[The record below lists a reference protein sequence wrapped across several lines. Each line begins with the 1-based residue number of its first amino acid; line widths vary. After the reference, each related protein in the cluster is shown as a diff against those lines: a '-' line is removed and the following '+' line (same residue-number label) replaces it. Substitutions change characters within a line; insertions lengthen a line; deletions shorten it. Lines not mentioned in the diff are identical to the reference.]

1 MDKITWQRRL
11 APCTLRVS
19 IGEDKMNK
27 KRKDWK
33 KYGFLLL
40 IMLIVLGLF
49 PFSVKFMN
57 EALLN
62 NAQRMGDEIARR
74 FAINEE
80 TYLNQYET
88 VLRTVEYQIQ
98 NSADGADLSDMLEKY
113 KGYTEETMELNNI
126 ELYGYIDGKMEAATY
141 WEGDETFDPGTAQWY
156 QEALASKGEV
166 IYTSVYTDVRLQRQV
181 VTIAKELG
189 NSQDVIAL
197 DVYLDGIALPENVVD
212 LPQGCNYFLCDQ
224 DGMLIDNYLSS
235 GSGENLQER
244 FLRIFQEIQE
254 GKHDRYDSYIIGT
267 EGEKRGVYYY
277 ALDSGWYTVITM
289 PYDELLSATDNIW
302 LVFGPIAAGFVI
314 LSGVYLILDHRSNK
328 KARLYNDVVGV
339 LGNSYYA
346 LYMINL
352 KEETYSMLKGSDY
365 VRSELPPRG
374 EYRDLLKVM
383 SEVIHE
389 DVYEEYIQ
397 TFSIEN
403 MRELTKR
410 RVRDFG
416 GDFKRLFNNEYRWVH
431 VQMLYDE
438 SLKQGSVVLCF
449 RDVNDKKEEDLS
461 RLKFLKQSLENVD
474 KMAKSKNMFFSL
486 MSHDMRT
493 PLNGIIGLT
502 EIISRN
508 IEDSEKVRESVKKIE
523 SLGNQ
528 LLGLIND
535 ILEMSKMEQ
544 GKLEI
549 KNSNFHLKR
558 NLEELASIFQIQAD
572 NSGKQF
578 ICSIQIEHGEVE
590 GDWGRIQQI
599 LNNLLSNA
607 FKFTG
612 EDGRIEFH
620 VEEIRDSRNN
630 YRKYHFT
637 VSDNGF
643 GMSQE
648 FLKKIF
654 VPFERETRFG
664 AANVAGTGL
673 GMPIVYE
680 LVQKME
686 GSIEVTSELGKGS
699 EFQVILPLEL
709 HEGETLQKEES
720 SAAAVGS
727 AGEEMELA
735 GMRVLL
741 TEDNEINMEIAAEIL
756 AACGLKITQA
766 WNGREALELYLE
778 HEPFYFDFILMDMQM
793 PVMDGCQA
801 AERIRNSGRA
811 DARKIPIIAVTANAF
826 AEDIALT
833 RKAGMNAHISKPID
847 FNILKKTMAGLKRNG
862 T

>member
-1 MDKITWQRRL
+1 M
-11 APCTLRVS
+11 
-19 IGEDKMNK
+19 
-27 KRKDWK
+27 
-33 KYGFLLL
+33 
-40 IMLIVLGLF
+40 
-49 PFSVKFMN
+49 
-57 EALLN
+57 
-62 NAQRMGDEIARR
+62 
-74 FAINEE
+74 
-80 TYLNQYET
+80 
-88 VLRTVEYQIQ
+88 
-98 NSADGADLSDMLEKY
+98 
-113 KGYTEETMELNNI
+113 
-126 ELYGYIDGKMEAATY
+126 
-141 WEGDETFDPGTAQWY
+141 
-156 QEALASKGEV
+156 
-166 IYTSVYTDVRLQRQV
+166 
-181 VTIAKELG
+181 
-189 NSQDVIAL
+189 
-197 DVYLDGIALPENVVD
+197 
-212 LPQGCNYFLCDQ
+212 
-224 DGMLIDNYLSS
+224 
-235 GSGENLQER
+235 
-244 FLRIFQEIQE
+244 
-254 GKHDRYDSYIIGT
+254 
-267 EGEKRGVYYY
+267 
-277 ALDSGWYTVITM
+277 
-289 PYDELLSATDNIW
+289 
-302 LVFGPIAAGFVI
+302 
-314 LSGVYLILDHRSNK
+314 
-328 KARLYNDVVGV
+328 
-339 LGNSYYA
+339 
-346 LYMINL
+346 
-352 KEETYSMLKGSDY
+352 
-365 VRSELPPRG
+365 
-374 EYRDLLKVM
+374 
-383 SEVIHE
+383 
-389 DVYEEYIQ
+389 
-397 TFSIEN
+397 
-403 MRELTKR
+403 
-410 RVRDFG
+410 
-416 GDFKRLFNNEYRWVH
+416 
-431 VQMLYDE
+431 
-438 SLKQGSVVLCF
+438 
-449 RDVNDKKEEDLS
+449 
-461 RLKFLKQSLENVD
+461 
-474 KMAKSKNMFFSL
+474 
-486 MSHDMRT
+486 
-493 PLNGIIGLT
+493 
-502 EIISRN
+502 
-508 IEDSEKVRESVKKIE
+508 KKIE

-680 LVQKME
+680 LVRKME
-686 GSIEVTSELGKGS
+686 GSIEVASELGKGS
-699 EFQVILPLEL
+699 VFQVILPLEL
-709 HEGETLQKEES
+709 HEGEALQKEEI
-720 SAAAVGS
+720 SAQAASS
-727 AGEEMELA
+727 AGEEMDLA

-833 RKAGMNAHISKPID
+833 RKVGMNAHISKPID
-847 FNILKKTMAGLKRNG
+847 FNILKKAMAGLKRNG

>member
-1 MDKITWQRRL
+1 
-11 APCTLRVS
+11 
-19 IGEDKMNK
+19 MNK
-27 KRKDWK
+27 KTKDRK

-40 IMLIVLGLF
+40 ITLIILLLF
-49 PFSVKFMN
+49 PLSIKLMDD
-57 EALLN
+57 ALLN
-62 NAQRMGDEIARR
+62 NAQRMGEEIARR

-80 TYLNQYET
+80 TYLKQYET
-88 VLRTVEYQIQ
+88 VLRTVEYQVQ
-98 NSADGADLSDMLEKY
+98 NSTENSDMAGMLKKYQEYVEK
-113 KGYTEETMELNNI
+113 TMDLDNI
-126 ELYGYIDGKMEAATY
+126 ELYGYIDSRIAAATY
-141 WEGDETFDPGTAQWY
+141 WEGDEEFDPSSAQWY
-156 QEALASKGEV
+156 QEAKAAGGDI
-166 IYTSVYTDVRLQRQV
+166 IYTDVYTDIRLQRQV
-181 VTIAKELG
+181 VTIAKELEG
-189 NSQDVIAL
+189 SRDVIAL
-197 DVYLDGIALPENVVD
+197 DVYLDGISIPDSMSD
-212 LPQGCNYFLCDQ
+212 LPDGCNYFLCDQ
-224 DGMLIDNYLSS
+224 GGTLIDNYLSA
-235 GSGENLQER
+235 GRYENLQER
-244 FLRIFQEIQE
+244 FRRIFQEIQE
-254 GKHDRYDSYIIGT
+254 RKHESYDSYIIGID
-267 EGEKRGVYYY
+267 GEKRGVYYY
-277 ALDSGWYTVITM
+277 VLDSGWYTVITM
-289 PYDELLSATDNIW
+289 PYEELLQATESIW
-302 LVFGPIAAGFVI
+302 LVLGPVAAGFVI
-314 LSGVYLILDHRSNK
+314 LSIVYLILDYHSNK
-328 KARLYNDVVGV
+328 KAQLYNDVVGV

-346 LYMINL
+346 LYLVNL
-352 KEETYSMLKGSDY
+352 KESTYSMLKGSDY
-365 VRSELPPRG
+365 VRSELPPKG

-403 MRELTKR
+403 MTELTRR

-449 RDVNDKKEEDLS
+449 KDVNDRKEEELS
-461 RLKFLKQSLENVD
+461 RLKFLKQSLESVD

-508 IEDSEKVRESVKKIE
+508 IEDTGKVKESLKKIE

-549 KNSNFHLKR
+549 KTSSFPLKR
-558 NLEELASIFQIQAD
+558 NLEELASIFQMQAET
-572 NSGKQF
+572 SGKEF
-578 ICSIQIEHGEVE
+578 LCSIQIDHGEVE
-590 GDWGRIQQI
+590 GDWARIQQV

-607 FKFTG
+607 FKFTK
-612 EDGRIEFH
+612 EDGRIRLQ
-620 VEEIRDSRNN
+620 VEEIRDSRSN

-637 VSDNGF
+637 VQDNGF

-664 AANVAGTGL
+664 AANVSGTGL

-680 LVQKME
+680 LIQKME
-686 GSIEVTSELGKGS
+686 GTVQVTSELGKGS
-699 EFQVILPLEL
+699 VFQVILPLQIREEEEI
-709 HEGETLQKEES
+709 HEEERIVPSDKTNKGNDRKE
-720 SAAAVGS
+720 
-727 AGEEMELA
+727 MDLA
-735 GMRVLL
+735 GMQVLL

-756 AACGLKITQA
+756 EACGLKITKA
-766 WNGREALELYLE
+766 WNGKEALDIYLE
-778 HEPFYFDFILMDMQM
+778 HAPYYFDFILMDMQM

-801 AERIRNSGRA
+801 AERIRKSGRA
-811 DARKIPIIAVTANAF
+811 DAGQIPIIAVTANAF

-833 RKAGMNAHISKPID
+833 KKAGMNAHISKPID
-847 FNILKKTMAGLKRNG
+847 FNILKKTMADLKSEKN
-862 T
+862 

>member
-1 MDKITWQRRL
+1 
-11 APCTLRVS
+11 
-19 IGEDKMNK
+19 MNK
-27 KRKDWK
+27 KRKVWK

-40 IMLIVLGLF
+40 IMVIVLGLF
-49 PFSVKFMN
+49 PLSAKFMN

-88 VLRTVEYQIQ
+88 VLRTVEYQMK
-98 NSADGADLSDMLEKY
+98 NSADGADLSDILEKY
-113 KGYTEETMELNNI
+113 KGYIEETMGLNNI

-156 QEALASKGEV
+156 QEALAAKGEV
-166 IYTSVYTDVRLQRQV
+166 IYTSVYTDVRLQSQV

-189 NSQDVIAL
+189 DSKDVIAL

-235 GSGENLQER
+235 GDGENLQER
-244 FLRIFQEIQE
+244 FLHIFQEIQE
-254 GKHDRYDSYIIGT
+254 GKHDRYNSYIIGT
-267 EGEKRGVYYY
+267 DGEKRGVYYY
-277 ALDSGWYTVITM
+277 VLDSGWYTVITM

-314 LSGVYLILDHRSNK
+314 LSGVYLILDYRSNK

-346 LYMINL
+346 LYLINL

-365 VRSELPPRG
+365 VRSELPPSG
-374 EYRDLLKVM
+374 EYRDLLKVI

-403 MRELTKR
+403 MRELTQR

-416 GDFKRLFNNEYRWVH
+416 GDFKRLFNNEYHWVH

-449 RDVNDKKEEDLS
+449 KDVNDKKEEDLS

-474 KMAKSKNMFFSL
+474 KMAKSKNMFFSH

-508 IEDSEKVRESVKKIE
+508 IEDTEKVRESVKKIE

-549 KNSNFHLKR
+549 KNSNFHLKK

-572 NSGKQF
+572 NSGKEF
-578 ICSIQIEHGEVE
+578 LCSIQIEHGEVE

-612 EDGRIEFH
+612 EDGRVELR

-637 VSDNGF
+637 VRDNGF

-680 LVQKME
+680 LAQKME

-699 EFQVILPLEL
+699 VFQVILPLQL
-709 HEGETLQKEES
+709 HEGEAVQKEEISTVSGNS
-720 SAAAVGS
+720 S
-727 AGEEMELA
+727 GEEMELA

-756 AACGLKITQA
+756 GACGLEITQA

-811 DARKIPIIAVTANAF
+811 DAWKIPIIAVTANAF

-847 FNILKKTMAGLKRNG
+847 FNILKRTMAGLKKNG
-862 T
+862 I

>member
-1 MDKITWQRRL
+1 MKYEFIMEKMKNKN
-11 APCTLRVS
+11 LR
-19 IGEDKMNK
+19 
-27 KRKDWK
+27 

-40 IMLIVLGLF
+40 VMVILLGLF
-49 PFSVKFMN
+49 PISIKFMN
-57 EALLN
+57 DALLN
-62 NAQRMGDEIARR
+62 NAQRMGEEIARR
-74 FAINEE
+74 FAVNEE

-88 VLRTVEYQIQ
+88 ILRTAEYQIQ
-98 NSADGADLSDMLEKY
+98 NSPKDGNLTDMLESY
-113 KGYTEETMELNNI
+113 QSYTEKTMGLSNI
-126 ELYGYIDGKMEAATY
+126 ELYGYIGGKIVAATY
-141 WEGDETFDPGTAQWY
+141 WEGDETFDPASAVWY
-156 QEALASKGEV
+156 QEAREAGGEV
-166 IYTSVYTDVRLQRQV
+166 IYTDVYTDIRLQRSV
-181 VTIAKELG
+181 VTIAKELE
-189 NSQDVIAL
+189 NSQDVIAI
-197 DVYLDGIALPENVVD
+197 DVYLDGVSIPGDMVD
-212 LPQGCNYFLCDQ
+212 LPEGCNYYLCDQ
-224 DGMLIDNYLSS
+224 EGILIDAYLSS
-235 GSGENLQER
+235 GKYEDFQENLQEN
-244 FLRIFQEIQE
+244 FQSIFQEILE
-254 GKHDRYDSYIIGT
+254 GKHKSYNSYVIGID
-267 EGEKRGVYYY
+267 GVKRGVYYY
-277 ALDSGWYTVITM
+277 VLDSGWYTVITM
-289 PYDELLSATDNIW
+289 PYEELLQATENMW
-302 LVFGPIAAGFVI
+302 MVFGPVAAGFI
-314 LSGVYLILDHRSNK
+314 FLSVVYLILDYRSNK
-328 KARLYNDVVGV
+328 KAKLYNDVVGV

-346 LYMINL
+346 LYLINL
-352 KEETYSMLKGSDY
+352 NEATYSMLKGSDF
-365 VRSELPPRG
+365 VRSELESAG
-374 EYRDLLKVM
+374 KYKDLIKVI

-389 DVYEEYIQ
+389 DVYEEFLQ

-416 GDFKRLFNNEYRWVH
+416 GDFKRMFNNEYRWVH

-449 RDVNDKKEEDLS
+449 KDVNDKKEEELS
-461 RLKFLKQSLENVD
+461 RLKFLKQSLESVD
-474 KMAKSKNMFFSL
+474 KMAKSKSMFFSL

-508 IEDSEKVRESVKKIE
+508 LEDKTKIKESLKKIE
-523 SLGNQ
+523 TLGNQ

-549 KNSNFHLKR
+549 KRNSFHLRK
-558 NLEELASIFQIQAD
+558 NLEELASIFQMQAE
-572 NSGKQF
+572 NTGKKFLYQ
-578 ICSIQIEHGEVE
+578 IQIDHGDVE
-590 GDWGRIQQI
+590 GDWARIQQI

-612 EDGRIEFH
+612 EKGEIQLL

-673 GMPIVYE
+673 GMPIVHE

-686 GSIEVTSELGKGS
+686 GTIEVSSQLGKGS
-699 EFQVILPLEL
+699 VFQVILPLQL
-709 HEGETLQKEES
+709 HEGDEEQEKVTGDDRSGSSGKEEID
-720 SAAAVGS
+720 
-727 AGEEMELA
+727 LA
-735 GMRVLL
+735 GKKVLL

-756 AACGLKITQA
+756 EACGLKITKA
-766 WNGREALELYLE
+766 WNGKEALDIYLS
-778 HEPFYFDFILMDMQM
+778 HDPYYFDFILMDMQM

-801 AERIRNSGRA
+801 AERIRKSGRA
-811 DARKIPIIAVTANAF
+811 DAGQIPIIAVTANAF

-833 RKAGMNAHISKPID
+833 KKAGMNAHISKPID
-847 FNILKKTMAGLKRNG
+847 FNILKKTMADLKK
-862 T
+862 

>member
-1 MDKITWQRRL
+1 
-11 APCTLRVS
+11 
-19 IGEDKMNK
+19 MNK

-113 KGYTEETMELNNI
+113 KGYIEETMELNNI
-126 ELYGYIDGKMEAATY
+126 ELYGYIDGKMETATY

-277 ALDSGWYTVITM
+277 VLDSGWYTVITM

-680 LVQKME
+680 LVRKME
-686 GSIEVTSELGKGS
+686 GSIEVASELGKGS
-699 EFQVILPLEL
+699 VFQVILPLEL
-709 HEGETLQKEES
+709 HEGEVLQKEEI
-720 SAAAVGS
+720 SAQAASS
-727 AGEEMELA
+727 AGEEMDLA

>member
-1 MDKITWQRRL
+1 
-11 APCTLRVS
+11 
-19 IGEDKMNK
+19 MNK

-113 KGYTEETMELNNI
+113 KGYIEETMELNNI

-141 WEGDETFDPGTAQWY
+141 WEGDETFDPGSAQWY

-277 ALDSGWYTVITM
+277 VLDSGWYTVITM

-474 KMAKSKNMFFSL
+474 KIAKSKNMFFSL

-680 LVQKME
+680 LVRKME
-686 GSIEVTSELGKGS
+686 GSIEVASELGKGS
-699 EFQVILPLEL
+699 VFQVILPLEL
-709 HEGETLQKEES
+709 HEGEALQKEEI
-720 SAAAVGS
+720 SAQAASS
-727 AGEEMELA
+727 AGEEMDLA

-847 FNILKKTMAGLKRNG
+847 FNILKKAMAGLKRNG